1 MTVVT
6 HELKASFAFIERNFN
21 LTRRYWGWEV
31 AFLVYSVAGALSI
44 SLIGASEGN
53 EELLLS
59 LMIGA
64 IFWNYLSVVFSWI
77 AETITIERWEGTL
90 EYTMMA
96 PIQRWSQL
104 LGSVVYAMVYGLIHT
119 SVIFIALVLFFPQ
132 LDLSGANPATVV
144 AFMLLGSFSFVGIGM
159 IAAILPLLYVE
170 RGAQMTFVLQSCL
183 LLVSGVYYSVTI
195 LPEWMQV
202 LSTSVACHLR
212 PRGRAGRAHRRDRS
226 DRAHPPGLAAHRD
239 GRRAHPVRAVGVR
252 PRRAL
257 RQADRQAEAGGLTV
271 VDARPARSRT
281 PRLGP
286 GLGGRLRAVRGRWR
300 PPGPGRGRPSRDR
313 DRARW
318 RR

>member
-44 SLIGASEGN
+44 SLIGASQGN

-159 IAAILPLLYVE
+159 IAAILPLLYIE

-183 LLVSGVYYSVTI
+183 LLVSGVYYPISI
-195 LPEWMQV
+195 LPPWMQV
-202 LSTSVACHLR
+202 LSHLSPATYVLDGVR
-212 PRGRAGRAHRRDRS
+212 AGLIDGTPVNELLYDVWPLIVMGVVFIPFGLWAFGRAERYAKRTGKLKR
-226 DRAHPPGLAAHRD
+226 
-239 GRRAHPVRAVGVR
+239 VG
-252 PRRAL
+252 
-257 RQADRQAEAGGLTV
+257 
-271 VDARPARSRT
+271 
-281 PRLGP
+281 
-286 GLGGRLRAVRGRWR
+286 
-300 PPGPGRGRPSRDR
+300 
-313 DRARW
+313 
-318 RR
+318 